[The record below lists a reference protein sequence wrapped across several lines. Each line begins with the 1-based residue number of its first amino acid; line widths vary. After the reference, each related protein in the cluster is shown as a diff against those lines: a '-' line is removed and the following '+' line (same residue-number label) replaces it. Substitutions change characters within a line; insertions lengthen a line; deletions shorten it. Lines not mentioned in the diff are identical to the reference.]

1 MGHEAQSSQTMR
13 MKALRV
19 EPYEPPK
26 VIEIDAGLKSLQHEV
41 GGYIEVLYPF
51 EDEVGIVCNE
61 EGKLNGM
68 ELNRAL
74 RDEAGEVCDVITGPF
89 LIVGLGDEDFTSLSD
104 DLIEKYR
111 DIFAR
116 PEVFIRTNSGLL
128 VMPYVTDDF
137 TFSSV
142 DEMER

>member
-1 MGHEAQSSQTMR
+1 
-13 MKALRV
+13 MKVLRV
-19 EPYEPPK
+19 EQYKPPFVK
-26 VIEIDAGLKSLQHEV
+26 EIDPGLESLQSEV
-41 GGYIEVLYPF
+41 EGTIQAVYPYA
-51 EDEVGIVCNE
+51 DPVAILCNDD
-61 EGKLNGM
+61 GKLLGM

-74 RDEAGEVCDVITGPF
+74 RDDDGEIYDAIAGPF
-89 LIVGLGDEDFTSLSD
+89 LIVGCGEEDFDSLSED
-104 DLIEKYR
+104 MIDKYR
-111 DIFAR
+111 EIFSQ

>member
-1 MGHEAQSSQTMR
+1 
-13 MKALRV
+13 MKVLRV
-19 EPYEPPK
+19 EQYKPPFVK
-26 VIEIDAGLKSLQHEV
+26 EIDPDLESLQSEV
-41 GGYIEVLYPF
+41 EGTVQAIYPYA
-51 EDEVGIVCNE
+51 DPVAILCNDD
-61 EGKLNGM
+61 GKLLGM

-74 RDEAGEVCDVITGPF
+74 RDDDGEIYDAIAGPF

-111 DIFAR
+111 DIFAQ

>member
-1 MGHEAQSSQTMR
+1 
-13 MKALRV
+13 MKVLRV
-19 EPYEPPK
+19 EQYKPPFVK
-26 VIEIDAGLKSLQHEV
+26 EIDPGLESLQHEV
-41 GGYIEVLYPF
+41 GGWIEATYPF
-51 EDEVGIVCNE
+51 EDDVAVICNE
-61 EGKLNGM
+61 EGKINGM

-74 RDEAGEVCDVITGPF
+74 RDDDGEIYDAIAGPF

-111 DIFAR
+111 DIFAQ

-128 VMPYVTDDF
+128 VLPYVTDEF
-137 TFSSV
+137 IFSSG

>member
-1 MGHEAQSSQTMR
+1 
-13 MKALRV
+13 MKVLRV
-19 EPYEPPK
+19 EQYKPPFVK
-26 VIEIDAGLKSLQHEV
+26 EIDPGLESLQHEV
-41 GGYIEVLYPF
+41 GGWIEATYPF
-51 EDEVGIVCNE
+51 EDDVALICNE
-61 EGKLNGM
+61 EGKINGM

-74 RDEAGEVCDVITGPF
+74 RDDDGEIFDAVAGPF

-111 DIFAR
+111 DIFAQ

-128 VMPYVTDDF
+128 VLPYVTDEF
-137 TFSSV
+137 TFSSG